1 MIDFDILTYMFLAS
15 KREKELTIAK
25 IKKLLPQLAN
35 IKTGPILDI
44 HEEPQFNDEPKIAR
58 FSAKLFIKTKLK
70 QEKHPNIEYAGGTS
84 FDRLRTLIKT
94 IGESVERHSLAQYE
108 SKSLINGSQTTL
120 TNTMDLQ
127 SLAGVPEDQNL
138 NNHEFLWVRAK
149 NLFDSKQCFVPAQL
163 VFVPYVFGKGE
174 PILRLPI
181 TTGAASGTSLHGALY
196 RGICES
202 IERDAFMIFYLNKL
216 PVPRVR
222 TGNNKTLSK
231 IEEYLRRYLL
241 DLFIFEITTDI
252 GIPTM
257 LAIIIDKTGKGP
269 AVSVGAKTSLNPIRA
284 SVGAIEEALHTRL
297 WVRGEMFKKYNL
309 HQIEA
314 NSEEI
319 ASFRERGL
327 FWSSLPRIK
336 DLSFLLKHTLFK
348 SIGSNKENK
357 DQQINLK
364 LVLNKLKL
372 RNLDGFYVEVTTPR
386 LKKLGFSVVKVII
399 PKLQPLYLH
408 ENRRCWLGE
417 RLFTVPRILGYKVT
431 GGLNKIPHPFL

>member
-1 MIDFDILTYMFLAS
+1 MWV
-15 KREKELTIAK
+15 KAK
-25 IKKLLPQLAN
+25 DL
-35 IKTGPILDI
+35 
-44 HEEPQFNDEPKIAR
+44 FN
-58 FSAKLFIKTKLK
+58 
-70 QEKHPNIEYAGGTS
+70 
-84 FDRLRTLIKT
+84 
-94 IGESVERHSLAQYE
+94 
-108 SKSLINGSQTTL
+108 
-120 TNTMDLQ
+120 
-127 SLAGVPEDQNL
+127 
-138 NNHEFLWVRAK
+138 
-149 NLFDSKQCFVPAQL
+149 SKQYFVPAQL

-216 PVPRVR
+216 PAPRVR
-222 TGNNKTLSK
+222 TGNNKILSK

-252 GIPTM
+252 GISTM

-269 AVSVGAKTSLNPIRA
+269 AISVGAKTSLNPTRA

-309 HQIEA
+309 QKPENHPRKIITF
-314 NSEEI
+314 S
-319 ASFRERGL
+319 ERGL
-327 FWSSLPRIK
+327 FWSSLSRIK
-336 DLSFLLKHTLFK
+336 DLSFLLKSTRFK

-357 DQQINLK
+357 DQQINLR
-364 LVLNKLKL
+364 LVLNKLKS
-372 RNLDGFYVEVTTPR
+372 RNLDGFYVDVTTPS

-408 ENRRCWLGE
+408 ENRRYWSGE
-417 RLFTVPRILGYKVT
+417 RLFTVPRILGYKTT